1 MTAEEALA
9 VRRQRN
15 SRAARAA
22 RGRQLLQVSAAAEP
36 EPEPETS
43 GSSVQVSPGVR
54 RVSLFQCLCRVVFRL
69 RLVKST
75 LLFWLFVFSRLQ
87 LPQCVDEK
95 INVFLPNVTVL
106 VDWA

>member
-54 RVSLFQCLCRVVFRL
+54 RVSLFQCLCRLVFRL

-75 LLFWLFVFSRLQ
+75 LLFWLFVFHACNCPSALKKK
-87 LPQCVDEK
+87 LTC
-95 INVFLPNVTVL
+95 FSLM
-106 VDWA
+106 

>member
-15 SRAARAA
+15 SREARAA
-22 RGRQLLQVSAAAEP
+22 RGRQLLQVSAAP

-54 RVSLFQCLCRVVFRL
+54 RVSLFQCQPLPLGFPSPSGKVDVI
-69 RLVKST
+69 V
-75 LLFWLFVFSRLQ
+75 WLFGCFSHLL
-87 LPQCVDEK
+87 LPQCVDKK
-95 INVFLPNVTVL
+95 I
-106 VDWA
+106 